1 MDYWPS
7 YIPKPSSVSESIDDP
22 YIEATSETGD
32 DAARVRYSK
41 ERQGPT
47 KLTWKIMRLGD
58 FVALKQF
65 YAEHRAI
72 EFLWL
77 HPSRGLT
84 YKTRFV
90 SSPISSSEDGKA
102 PFVAQVEVTLQIVA
116 LAPTEQDQP
125 SASDLMET
133 INAGA
138 DKAVQ
143 AAFAAGQ
150 ARDEAGGYAQKAAAS
165 AKEAADTAAQ
175 IPAAVETGIE
185 QIGAAGTSQVS
196 AVKNAGSEQ
205 IAAVKS
211 EGKAQTA
218 AAKAQADAAAA
229 SAGEAAERLAEFKN
243 LGATAKT
250 LASGSNATASFDAS
264 TGVITIGVPI
274 GKKGDKGDKGDP
286 GTFSDDG
293 VTVVA
298 NASGEA
304 MAKDVAIGGDIEDL
318 ASARGQI
325 GNAKPLGSGFDFS
338 TGMIG
343 SLPGQYYANA
353 IGSTNAPFNGP
364 YVELVMGLPTNK
376 ASLLLNAGRQ
386 DVAIP
391 RAAIRSHLDTTSNN
405 ILSEYNRVIT
415 EQQIGDG
422 LTVNNGIISVPE
434 YEGATASTA
443 GTSGLVPPATAGQ
456 QESFLTGGGEY
467 KPALSTGGG
476 TVTGNLSIKNLLD
489 LIGTAPATEQE
500 LGLYHLDK
508 NGNIMGAHDFVHN
521 VENIK
526 AAQMYARNSSGLI
539 SSLGVYVEEDG
550 TRYTLSSHNII
561 LTSDVEIGRLYADG
575 VRLITFSGTKG
586 SPGLT
591 MRYSPD
597 SGELY
602 LDGRAVHG
610 KADTAGYA
618 DTTGSANTLGGKAES
633 ALSVAFASEA
643 QNAYGLKGMDMIIAK
658 QTYTLPG
665 YGTWKYMYMIA
676 DTSHFYDMVIGEDPG
691 GTVLSAASWGAGAFM
706 DGIAF
711 RSA

>member
-7 YIPKPSSVSESIDDP
+7 YIPDPSSLSESIDDP

-58 FVALKQF
+58 FVALKLF

-274 GKKGDKGDKGDP
+274 GKKGDKGDP

-304 MAKDVAIGGDIEDL
+304 MAKDVAIRGDIEDL

-325 GNAKPLGSGFDFS
+325 GPARELGNNVDFNTVTEAGLYLINAAGSV
-338 TGMIG
+338 
-343 SLPGQYYANA
+343 
-353 IGSTNAPFNGP
+353 NAPRENQAFFLQVVRSVKGAITKNLFQIA
-364 YVELVMGLPTNK
+364 YNYSSVADLVFIRQYRM
-376 ASLLLNAGRQ
+376 ASSSWSVWTQ
-386 DVAIP
+386 FI
-391 RAAIRSHLDTTSNN
+391 TS
-405 ILSEYNRVIT
+405 SQV
-415 EQQIGDG
+415 GDG

-500 LGLYHLDK
+500 LGLYHIDK
-508 NGNIMGAHDFVHN
+508 NGNIMGGHDFVHN
-521 VENIK
+521 VNNIK

-550 TRYTLSSHNII
+550 TRYTLSSHNLV
-561 LTSDVEIGRLYADG
+561 LTSDVEIGRMYADG
-575 VRLITFSGTKG
+575 VRLITFSGTKS
-586 SPGLT
+586 SPGLM

-597 SGELY
+597 NGELY

-610 KADTAGYA
+610 KADTAVYA
-618 DTTGSANTLGGKAES
+618 DNAGTLGGKAES

-691 GTVLSAASWGAGAFM
+691 GTVLSASAWGSSAFM